1 MYNLPL
7 EGGIYLDQT
16 SKKKKKKDVLFILE
30 DQNPKV
36 GSQEIPGVTVK
47 FGLGVKSEAEK
58 RLTEFS
64 QENTLVIAKPSS
76 NNPRDYST
84 HEHHQMVNIEIRL
97 NIFLAAKDREALYIQ
112 QKQDLELTVAQIT
125 LLQNSGLS

>member
-1 MYNLPL
+1 MLAY
-7 EGGIYLDQT
+7 IQIKT
-16 SKKKKKKDVLFILE
+16 QKKKKKKKDVLFILE